1 MRTPQVSRRV
11 SSRFWELAQAGA
23 FEKTL
28 ARALVDRSA
37 QALEDAPAKAFA
49 KALEDAPAGAFAKTL
64 VKAPVDMSVHAFEYA
79 FAEACAK
86 TLEGPGVRL
95 PVQASATTCA
105 AASGRLPAAAVPPSQ
120 IATQTGA

>member
-37 QALEDAPAKAFA
+37 QALEDAPAEAFA
-49 KALEDAPAGAFAKTL
+49 
-64 VKAPVDMSVHAFEYA
+64 KAPVDMSTRAFEYA
-79 FAEACAK
+79 SAESCAK

-105 AASGRLPAAAVPPSQ
+105 AASARLPAAAVPPSQ

>member
-28 ARALVDRSA
+28 ARALVDRSG
-37 QALEDAPAKAFA
+37 QALEG
-49 KALEDAPAGAFAKTL
+49 APAGAFAKTL
-64 VKAPVDMSVHAFEYA
+64 AKAPVDMSTRAFEYA
-79 FAEACAK
+79 FAKSCAK

-95 PVQASATTCA
+95 PLQASATTCA
-105 AASGRLPAAAVPPSQ
+105 AASARLPAAAVPPSQ